1 VIIVMRHDATPAQV
15 ADIVQQIEQHGMK
28 SHLSSGEERTVIGVI
43 GTNPFQLKDLF
54 VEAPGVAE
62 VIPITK
68 PYKLSNR
75 EFRPHDTHIKVGGVE
90 VGSDQVWI
98 VAGPCSIENADM
110 FLESARGVKAA
121 GGHALRGGAFKPRT
135 SPYSFQGLRHD
146 GLSILKAVRAETGLP
161 IVSEVLSEADLDAVA
176 DVADVIQ
183 IGARN
188 MQNFSLLSEVGQ
200 LRRPVLLK
208 RGMSSTIEEWLLS
221 AEYILSQGN
230 YDVILCERG
239 IRTFEPY
246 TRNTLDLN
254 AVPLIRELS
263 HLPVIVDPSHG
274 TGRRSLVIAMAL
286 AAVAAGAHGVIVEV
300 HPHPEVALSD
310 GAQSLTL
317 DGFRALIQQL
327 RPVAEAV
334 GRQLA

>member
-1 VIIVMRHDATPAQV
+1 MIIVMRHDATPAQV
-15 ADIVQQIEQHGMK
+15 ADIVTQIEQHGMK

-75 EFRPHDTHIKVGGVE
+75 EFRPHDTHIRVGSVE
-90 VGSDQVWI
+90 VGSDQVWV
-98 VAGPCSIENADM
+98 VAGPCSIENAEM

-121 GGHALRGGAFKPRT
+121 GAHALRGGAFKPRT

-146 GLSILKAVRAETGLP
+146 GLGILKAVRAETGLP

-300 HPHPEVALSD
+300 HPHPEAALSD

-317 DGFRALIQQL
+317 EGFRTLIQQL

-334 GRQLA
+334 GRQLE

>member
-1 VIIVMRHDATPAQV
+1 
-15 ADIVQQIEQHGMK
+15 
-28 SHLSSGEERTVIGVI
+28 
-43 GTNPFQLKDLF
+43 
-54 VEAPGVAE
+54 
-62 VIPITK
+62 
-68 PYKLSNR
+68 
-75 EFRPHDTHIKVGGVE
+75 
-90 VGSDQVWI
+90 
-98 VAGPCSIENADM
+98 
-110 FLESARGVKAA
+110 
-121 GGHALRGGAFKPRT
+121 
-135 SPYSFQGLRHD
+135 
-146 GLSILKAVRAETGLP
+146 
-161 IVSEVLSEADLDAVA
+161 
-176 DVADVIQ
+176 
-183 IGARN
+183 

-286 AAVAAGAHGVIVEV
+286 AAVAAGAHGVMVEV

-327 RPVAEAV
+327 RPVAQAV
-334 GRQLA
+334 GRQLE